1 MSRKGSDVGRS
12 DPIAGKDMGRGC
24 VCWCR
29 TQPGARGIAAPP
41 YTALRDG
48 AVDIGPTNTP
58 SGIRTIH
65 HNQQPPSP
73 EVSKERWD
81 VVLGGVGWWEPLGK
95 GGWLD
100 GVGLGG
106 FANLSDSMGLQF

>member
-1 MSRKGSDVGRS
+1 MCLLVSH
-12 DPIAGKDMGRGC
+12 
-24 VCWCR
+24 
-29 TQPGARGIAAPP
+29 TARCEGDRCASLHSIR
-41 YTALRDG
+41 RDG

-65 HNQQPPSP
+65 HNQQPSTP

-81 VVLGGVGWWEPLGK
+81 AVLGGVGWWEPLGK